1 MVVSDS
7 SPLIYLAALN
17 DFPLLKE
24 FFGSLVIPPAV
35 YEEAVIQGSAY
46 PVAQAVASAVWIRVE
61 PLRRIGESVEFA
73 PGIRLHAGE
82 TQAILL
88 AKQLNA
94 DSLLMDDSDAV
105 ATARLLGLNVIRT
118 PGIYRLAK
126 EQGRIPSLR
135 DKLDQLRAA
144 GFRLKDTHYKK
155 ILGSAGEL

>member
-17 DFPLLKE
+17 DFHLLKE

-35 YEEAVIQGSAY
+35 YEEVVIQGSAY
-46 PVAQAVASAVWIRVE
+46 PVAQAVASAVWIGVE
-61 PLRRIGESVEFA
+61 PLRRVGAVEFA

-88 AKQLNA
+88 AKHLNA

-105 ATARLLGLNVIRT
+105 TTARLLGLNVIRT

-126 EQGRIPSLR
+126 ERGRIPSLR
-135 DKLDQLRAA
+135 AKLDQLRAA
-144 GFRLKDTHYKK
+144 GFRLKDTHYQK